1 MDKNIVGWERL
12 PNGNWQPVENQGDGY
27 AVTEAFI
34 TCNECHKCVS
44 GHGGPRTYVLCIRCF
59 NQAESAK

>member
-1 MDKNIVGWERL
+1 MNKDIVGWERL
-12 PNGNWQPVENQGDGY
+12 PSGNWQPVKNQGEGY
-27 AVTEAFI
+27 VITEAFI
-34 TCNECHKCVS
+34 TCNECHRCVS

>member
-1 MDKNIVGWERL
+1 MDNDIVGWERL
-12 PNGNWQPVENQGDGY
+12 PSGNWRPVENQGDGY

-34 TCNECHKCVS
+34 TCNECHHCVS

-59 NQAESAK
+59 NRAESAK

>member
-1 MDKNIVGWERL
+1 MDKDIVGWERL
-12 PNGNWQPVENQGDGY
+12 PSGNWQPVLNQGDGY

-34 TCNECHKCVS
+34 TCNECHRCVS

>member
-1 MDKNIVGWERL
+1 MNKDTVGWERL
-12 PNGNWQPVENQGDGY
+12 PSGNWKPIENQGDGY

-34 TCNECHKCVS
+34 TCNECHRCVS
-44 GHGGPRTYVLCIRCF
+44 GYGGPRTYVLCIRCF